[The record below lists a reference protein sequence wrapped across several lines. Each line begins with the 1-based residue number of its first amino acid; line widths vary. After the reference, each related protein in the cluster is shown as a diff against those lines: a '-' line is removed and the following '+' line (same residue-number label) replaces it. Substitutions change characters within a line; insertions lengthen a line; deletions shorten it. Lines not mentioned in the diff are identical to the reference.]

1 MKNLKEVNYEVVHP
15 VVAIFMIKGCDTFLL
30 DVDYAHCFEQL
41 TNS

>member
-1 MKNLKEVNYEVVHP
+1 MKNLKKVNSEVVHL
-15 VVAIFMIKGCDTFLL
+15 VVAIFMIKGGDTFLL